1 MNNKHKIEVFSA
13 GCSCCTD
20 AIGLVNEIVGD
31 SGDVQILDMHQEEV
45 AAKAKAYGVQ
55 SVPAIAVGGR
65 LADCCTGRG
74 VDEATLK
81 ASGIGVQLQ
90 LSVA

>member
-1 MNNKHKIEVFSA
+1 MSNKRQIEVFSA

-20 AIGLVNEIVGD
+20 AVDLVNRIAAD
-31 SGDVQILDMHQEEV
+31 SANVQVLDMHQQSV
-45 AAKAKAYGVQ
+45 AAKAKEYGVQ
-55 SVPAIAVGGR
+55 SIPAIAVDGK

-81 ASGIGVQLQ
+81 LSGIG
-90 LSVA
+90 A